1 MSCSNSFAN
10 FRQFRI
16 LNYYHKSVL
25 RQTFVYKYS
34 MQKVAVTPQNL
45 QSLRNI
51 NINKRE
57 GVAINFAFFSFAVVT
72 VENHVFFS
80 RQRAEIYL
88 RSHYQL
94 GSIFSRLRESGF
106 QILLPTT
113 AGSLVRRACP

>member
-1 MSCSNSFAN
+1 MSCSNGFDN

-16 LNYYHKSVL
+16 FNYYHKSVL

-57 GVAINFAFFSFAVVT
+57 GVTINFAFFSVRCSHGGKPCIFT
-72 VENHVFFS
+72 
-80 RQRAEIYL
+80 RQRAEI
-88 RSHYQL
+88 
-94 GSIFSRLRESGF
+94 
-106 QILLPTT
+106 
-113 AGSLVRRACP
+113 